1 MVIRFPLFSTLW
13 ALVMLTS
20 MKEGTIINRLLS
32 FKIYSPIAKLSYCA
46 YLIHIAIMTP
56 LIRKWF
62 VERGEDGLPRFV
74 YVQQWEVLPY
84 SVVMGLIILGA
95 AYLYHLVAE
104 RPFMI
109 LKEKYA
115 GKQISFEK
123 VQGAGS

>member
-1 MVIRFPLFSTLW
+1 
-13 ALVMLTS
+13 

-46 YLIHIAIMTP
+46 YLIHIAVMTP
-56 LIRKWF
+56 LIRKFF
-62 VERGEDGLPRFV
+62 VTRTEEGIPMTRFIE
-74 YVQQWEVLPY
+74 QWEVIPY
-84 SVVMGLIILGA
+84 SILMGFIILTV

-123 VQGAGS
+123 VKSAEA